1 MASDADRAG
10 AANGDRLAPAAS
22 ASRLDRDGAL
32 RAVHVLEEALAA
44 PAPRRARTWL
54 HRVNNAVT
62 RGSQRRPRN
71 E

>member
-32 RAVHVLEEALAA
+32 RALHVLEEALSERVTEHAGRFGAA
-44 PAPRRARTWL
+44 IHPRG
-54 HRVNNAVT
+54 VV
-62 RGSQRRPRN
+62 P
-71 E
+71 